1 MGFVSPHADPCF
13 LPLYNSPA
21 ALATAVSGSGRTT
34 VNDVAVAGE
43 RSPPLCLFGDE
54 VGVFSEHL
62 QQLTLDVDCLLRQH
76 TEKVRVEVAE
86 RWERL
91 IRRLLAAVESGTVT
105 RLEAK
110 DEEITRVRK
119 LNCALEERVNS
130 LYAENQM
137 WREVARSNEAAA
149 RSLRTDLA
157 QVLVAARARV
167 DQLRAAAADDA
178 ESCCSG
184 EVKWE
189 EEEEEELGGAEWRM
203 RRCWRCRAREAAVL
217 LLPCRHLCL
226 CAACAPTAIA
236 CPVCNCC
243 KNGSVSVNFC

>member
-21 ALATAVSGSGRTT
+21 APANAASGSGRTIN
-34 VNDVAVAGE
+34 V
-43 RSPPLCLFGDE
+43 GDE
-54 VGVFSEHL
+54 VDVFSAHL
-62 QQLTLDVDCLLRQH
+62 QHLTLDVDRLLRQH

-86 RWERL
+86 RRERL
-91 IRRLLAAVESGTVT
+91 TRRLLAAVESGTAK

-110 DEEITRVRK
+110 DEEIARVRK
-119 LNCALEERVNS
+119 LNCALEERVES

-137 WREVARSNEAAA
+137 WRGVARSNEAAA
-149 RSLRTDLA
+149 SALRTDLE

-167 DQLRAAAADDA
+167 DQLRAASADDA

-189 EEEEEELGGAEWRM
+189 EEEEELGGAEWRR
-203 RRCWRCRAREAAVL
+203 RRCWRCRAREASVL

-226 CAACAPTAIA
+226 CAACTPTATA

-243 KNGSVSVNFC
+243 KNGSVTVNLC